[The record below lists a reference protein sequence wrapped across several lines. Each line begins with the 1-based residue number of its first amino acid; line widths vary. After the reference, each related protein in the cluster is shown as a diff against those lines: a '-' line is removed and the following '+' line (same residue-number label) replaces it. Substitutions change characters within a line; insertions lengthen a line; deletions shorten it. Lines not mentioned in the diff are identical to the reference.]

1 MKSSDQCLK
10 VSELLKLG
18 SRLISK
24 SGISEARQEA
34 RILFCSASNL
44 EQEVLT
50 AYPELIVKDE
60 TATLFM
66 EYIERRC
73 KHEPVS
79 KIIGKRSFWKL
90 DLSVNSHVLDPRPE
104 SEFLI
109 QTIKK
114 FFTNTQI
121 NIKICDL
128 GTGSGCLAI
137 TLAKLYKNSKILATE
152 ISQSA
157 FKVAKKN
164 IILHNVKNQ
173 IELINCNWISDQN
186 FFDVIIT
193 NPPYLSKVEYDN
205 CEENVKQFE
214 PKTSLLGGI
223 DGLDCYRQISAIL
236 NSIINENSFVF
247 IEIGRFQ
254 KNKIKNIF
262 NKNDLKLIK
271 IIKDY
276 QKIDRVLVFK
286 KKKYEKNK
294 KKLA

>member
-1 MKSSDQCLK
+1 MNNFIKEHIKKLK
-10 VSELLKLG
+10 NYN
-18 SRLISK
+18 IS
-24 SGISEARQEA
+24 
-34 RILFCSASNL
+34 N
-44 EQEVLT
+44 
-50 AYPELIVKDE
+50 PELELRFILNQCSLLNNKTVLLSNFNYKN
-60 TATLFM
+60 
-66 EYIERRC
+66 IN
-73 KHEPVS
+73 VS
-79 KIIGKRSFWKL
+79 KFNLAFKRRLKYEPLSKIFNKKEFWSL
-90 DLSVNSHVLDPRPE
+90 NFYVNKNVLDPRPE

-109 QTIKK
+109 EAVTKYFPEQDKK
-114 FFTNTQI
+114 I
-121 NIKICDL
+121 RICDL